1 MNHSA
6 SIKTVSQKANVKY
19 EASDDILAQLLRK
32 LDKGTETIMNLR
44 ALITTKTAELDQL
57 IQQLRLIDQV
67 LTHVEHG
74 TEQIEQVL
82 KDLTSRD
89 ELVYA
94 EATLNSALQSACLLS
109 SSIPTCAKKPNSIH
123 QNNEWIL
130 MNKVNTKLKQ
140 LDIDPTHYFSTLDD
154 TQVLQKALID
164 LEIAKT
170 ISTCIKNDYKRRSAL
185 MKNKHAEEN
194 IMQLGDKIREEVKVW
209 KKYSR
214 NAPLMIQGKDILVLL
229 HIQDQQVTKNKRK
242 SNQALYSKHT
252 SSSMAKLHTTRPS
265 SVLKL
270 RKLLGKRSSQWLTM
284 TKVPPWIPAGYNWT
298 PSPLP
303 PIIRSDETLF
313 EKRLRK
319 ALPKLSIAVSPKSRY
334 IGSKE
339 IGTGVNGAV
348 IQVHVKNN
356 AAQKLAL
363 KKCKL
368 SHDKE
373 YRTAIIRELRIM
385 STGHNHIIKVREV
398 SIYQN
403 DIWIAMDLMRCSVF
417 AVLCVR
423 ALPEEYAILVAK
435 ETLKALEF
443 LHCKGFIHR
452 DIKCENLLISQN
464 GEIKLA
470 DFGLATTKKHLNR
483 ERLGTAKWMSPEVI
497 REEFYDEKVDLWSLG
512 ITIIEM
518 MDRIPPHYNI
528 KSDEK
533 VFQKILKE
541 PSPTFSFS
549 YPTIYCTGLVAW
561 LLEEDPI
568 NRPSATEVI
577 RVQK

>member
-1 MNHSA
+1 MQTTANNKKLKKK
-6 SIKTVSQKANVKY
+6 SISDNSTATKATFFKSDSNKRTSNIWRSPGQCCEIPNILGNTYLAPFTVQT
-19 EASDDILAQLLRK
+19 
-32 LDKGTETIMNLR
+32 DK
-44 ALITTKTAELDQL
+44 
-57 IQQLRLIDQV
+57 
-67 LTHVEHG
+67 
-74 TEQIEQVL
+74 
-82 KDLTSRD
+82 
-89 ELVYA
+89 
-94 EATLNSALQSACLLS
+94 
-109 SSIPTCAKKPNSIH
+109 PKKPK
-123 QNNEWIL
+123 EG
-130 MNKVNTKLKQ
+130 
-140 LDIDPTHYFSTLDD
+140 P
-154 TQVLQKALID
+154 
-164 LEIAKT
+164 
-170 ISTCIKNDYKRRSAL
+170 KR
-185 MKNKHAEEN
+185 
-194 IMQLGDKIREEVKVW
+194 
-209 KKYSR
+209 
-214 NAPLMIQGKDILVLL
+214 
-229 HIQDQQVTKNKRK
+229 
-242 SNQALYSKHT
+242 
-252 SSSMAKLHTTRPS
+252 
-265 SVLKL
+265 
-270 RKLLGKRSSQWLTM
+270 
-284 TKVPPWIPAGYNWT
+284 PPWIPAGYNWT

-385 STGHNHIIKVREV
+385 STGHSHIIKVREV
-398 SIYQN
+398 SLYQS

-518 MDRIPPHYNI
+518 MDRVPPHYNI

-577 RVQK
+577 RELNVHLEQGFLKCATNQELVHFLLKNKL